1 MVLYDNMMVLPHA
14 GVAHAHGQN
23 DTMHALLFD
32 LDDTLYDLSQ
42 HRRRHLQ
49 RAWQAWLNPLPI
61 HTQHTIIE
69 AAVSERIFFRDMP
82 DFLTRHGV
90 TDVAENAHLC
100 ATSRDTWFADLQLDA
115 GVADCLDALKSR
127 YRLGLITNGPS
138 WTQRAKI
145 LQLQLARWFEVMI
158 VSEEFGVHKPDA
170 AIFHHALAQLAVTA
184 ADTVMIGDN
193 PDADIRGAHAVG
205 MRAVWV
211 QHPHQSYPVD
221 LAPPWRCVTHVRDL
235 VL

>member
-1 MVLYDNMMVLPHA
+1 MVLYDNMMVLPHT
-14 GVAHAHGQN
+14 GVAHAYGQN

-32 LDDTLYDLSQ
+32 LDDTLYDLSL

-49 RAWQAWLNPLPI
+49 RAWHDWLQQLPA
-61 HTQHTIIE
+61 HTQHAIIE
-69 AAVSERIFFRDMP
+69 TAVSERIFFRDMP

-90 TDVAENAHLC
+90 SDATENAHLC
-100 ATSRDTWFADLQLDA
+100 ATSRDTWFRDLQLDA
-115 GVADCLDALKSR
+115 GVSDCLDALKSR

-145 LQLQLARWFEVMI
+145 EQLQLARWFEVMI
-158 VSEEFGVHKPDA
+158 VSEEFGAHKPDA

-184 ADTVMIGDN
+184 ADAVMIGDN

-205 MRAVWV
+205 MRAVWIH
-211 QHPHQSYPVD
+211 HPHQTYPDD
-221 LAPPWRCVTHVRDL
+221 LAPPWRCVSHVRDL